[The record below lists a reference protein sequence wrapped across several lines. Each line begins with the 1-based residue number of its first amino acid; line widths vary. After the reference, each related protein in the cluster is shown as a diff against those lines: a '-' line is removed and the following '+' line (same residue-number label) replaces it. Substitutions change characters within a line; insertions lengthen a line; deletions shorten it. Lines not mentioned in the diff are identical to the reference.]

1 MFKTWPTCR
10 FSMVNHI
17 TFIFIKTMSHD
28 LLVQMAYVRLHD
40 IQKKTVSHQEPI
52 IWSKQLPN
60 FAVVDPGEGGGG
72 QSSRLW
78 DKGGPGSKKIWSKN
92 RGTTQVPPLDSPLFC
107 AKVILKIYWL
117 VKMSRQEYIDVAFS
131 GLLSPYGLLF
141 PPKPFLML
149 IGKMARSNPQNVGC

>member
-1 MFKTWPTCR
+1 MWGYMT
-10 FSMVNHI
+10 
-17 TFIFIKTMSHD
+17 
-28 LLVQMAYVRLHD
+28 Y
-40 IQKKTVSHQEPI
+40 QKKTVSHQEPI

-60 FAVVDPGEGGGG
+60 FAVVDPGEGWGGSHLDSERRG
-72 QSSRLW
+72 AQAQKKFGL
-78 DKGGPGSKKIWSKN
+78 KIGGPPRSLPWI
-92 RGTTQVPPLDSPLFC
+92 RPCFC

-149 IGKMARSNPQNVGC
+149 IGKMARSNPQNVGF

>member
-1 MFKTWPTCR
+1 MTHLSFFDGKSYDIHFHKNNVTWP
-10 FSMVNHI
+10 FSANGLCEVTWH
-17 TFIFIKTMSHD
+17 T
-28 LLVQMAYVRLHD
+28 
-40 IQKKTVSHQEPI
+40 KK
-52 IWSKQLPN
+52 N
-60 FAVVDPGEGGGG
+60 CFAPGADNLEQATPQFCSGGSRRRGGGG

-92 RGTTQVPPLDSPLFC
+92 RGATQVPPLDSPLFC

-149 IGKMARSNPQNVGC
+149 IGKMARSNPQNVGF

>member
-1 MFKTWPTCR
+1 MTHLSFFDGKSYDVHFHKNNVTWP
-10 FSMVNHI
+10 FSANGLCEVTWH
-17 TFIFIKTMSHD
+17 T
-28 LLVQMAYVRLHD
+28 
-40 IQKKTVSHQEPI
+40 KKTVSHQEPI

-72 QSSRLW
+72 GGGSFSLGR
-78 DKGGPGSKKIWSKN
+78 KGGAGQKKIWSKN
-92 RGTTQVPPLDSPLFC
+92 RGATQVPPLDSPLFC

-149 IGKMARSNPQNVGC
+149 IGKMARSNPQNVGF